1 MHNNKRNPLKIGT
14 IFSLFTLALVSLCS
28 VAQASEVDEPAIQ
41 ASIQKI
47 EQALGGRVGVSW
59 YDENSSRQWHYR
71 GDEAFPLTSTFKA
84 FACAALLARVDAK
97 QEDLQRQVA
106 IQKQELI
113 TYSPVTEKFTGK
125 TLSTADLCAA
135 AVTLSD
141 NTAGNLVLESIGGPA
156 GFTRFMQALGDQK
169 TVLSRWEPDLNEA
182 TPGDTRDTTS
192 PNAAV
197 QSLRT
202 LVSGDALS
210 QDSRQTL
217 IGWLRDDQV
226 ADQLIR
232 SYLPESWIIGDKTGA
247 GGYGSRAIIAVIWPP
262 QKKPIYLAIYLTQTD
277 ASMEKRNQALVDISK
292 LLLTPLLP

>member
-1 MHNNKRNPLKIGT
+1 MKARKIC
-14 IFSLFTLALVSLCS
+14 SLFTLVLVASFS
-28 VAQASEVDEPAIQ
+28 VSQASHADDSALK
-41 ASIQKI
+41 ASIQTI
-47 EQALGGRVGVSW
+47 EQALGSRVGVSW
-59 YDENSSRQWHYR
+59 YDENSSRLWHYR

-106 IQKQELI
+106 IHKQELI

>member
-1 MHNNKRNPLKIGT
+1 MNVRT
-14 IFSLFTLALVSLCS
+14 IASLFTLALVAFFS
-28 VAQASEVDEPAIQ
+28 VPQPSHADDSALKAN
-41 ASIQKI
+41 IQKI
-47 EQALGGRVGVSW
+47 EQELDGRVGISW
-59 YDENSSRQWHYR
+59 YDENSSHQWNYR

-97 QEDLQRQVA
+97 QEDLQRQIA
-106 IQKQELI
+106 IHKQELI

-125 TLSTADLCAA
+125 TLSTADLCSA

-141 NTAGNLVLESIGGPA
+141 NTAGNLVLASIGGPS
-156 GFTRFMQALGDQK
+156 GFTQFMQTLGDRK
-169 TVLSRWEPDLNEA
+169 SSLSRWEPDLNEA

-202 LVSGDALS
+202 LVSGDTLTP
-210 QDSRQTL
+210 DSRQTL
-217 IGWLRDDQV
+217 IGWLRNDQV

-232 SYLPESWIIGDKTGA
+232 SYLPTSWIIGDKTGA
-247 GGYGSRAIIAVIWPP
+247 GGHGSRAIIAVIWPP
-262 QKKPIYLAIYLTQTD
+262 QKKPLFLAIYLTQTE

-292 LLLTPLLP
+292 LLLSPLLP